1 MIDRSFMAVVQK
13 LANLNAISFTKT
25 SVEQAAGFLV
35 GTTECFV
42 PLTGK
47 TDVAKDRE
55 SISKELEYLRGF
67 LISVD
72 KKLSNEKFVATAPV
86 HVVETERKK
95 KADAEVKIK
104 SLEENLRN
112 VG

>member
-1 MIDRSFMAVVQK
+1 MIDKPFIAVVQK
-13 LANLNAISFTKT
+13 LSNLSAISFTKS

-42 PLTGK
+42 PMAGK
-47 TDVAKDRE
+47 TDVAKERE
-55 SISKELEYLRGF
+55 SISKEIEYLRGF

-72 KKLSNEKFVATAPV
+72 KKLSNEKFVATAPTQ
-86 HVVETERKK
+86 VVETERRK